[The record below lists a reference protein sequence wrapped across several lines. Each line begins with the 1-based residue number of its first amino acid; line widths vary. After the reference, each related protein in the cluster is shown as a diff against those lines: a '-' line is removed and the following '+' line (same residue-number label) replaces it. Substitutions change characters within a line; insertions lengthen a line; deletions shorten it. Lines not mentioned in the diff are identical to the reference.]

1 MANLI
6 PVQVTGNIGTIEDN
20 LDAVELSIREKVQE
34 YTAVVVTED
43 TIKDGKKFLADI
55 RKEKK
60 ALDDERKA
68 IKSQWMAPY
77 EEFEKRAKRIIGL
90 YDEPV
95 RIINTQLAEFEEQR
109 RAVKRQEIA
118 AAYDSVKGE
127 LADWLPLDK
136 IYNPKWENATY
147 SAKKIRED
155 MELIFGQMKVSISTI
170 KSMESEFEQD
180 ALRVLKETGSLQ
192 SAVAKINE
200 LQKQKERFMEQA
212 RAEAEREQQE
222 KERVARE
229 KEQEEAEKRR
239 ATEEAEAAE
248 LSEKAEAAEKKEV
261 AKEKDILG
269 ETERKE
275 AESGS
280 SQREEDIMPDAP
292 FALEKMLTVMVKVGE
307 NDLQMLKEFLEKT
320 GLEYEVM

>member
-20 LDAVELSIREKVQE
+20 LDAVEFSIREKVQE

-95 RIINTQLAEFEEQR
+95 RIINTQLVEFEEQR
-109 RAVKRQEIA
+109 RAVKRQEIE

-222 KERVARE
+222 KERAARE

-248 LSEKAEAAEKKEV
+248 KKEEAV
-261 AKEKDILG
+261 RR

>member
-20 LDAVELSIREKVQE
+20 LDAVEQSIKEKVQE

-95 RIINTQLAEFEEQR
+95 RIINTQLVEFEEQR
-109 RAVKRQEIA
+109 RVVKRQEIEA
-118 AAYDSVKGE
+118 TYDSVKGE
-127 LADWLPLDK
+127 LADWLLLDK

-180 ALRVLKETGSLQ
+180 ALCVLKETGSLQ
-192 SAVAKINE
+192 NAVAKINE
-200 LQKQKERFMEQA
+200 LQKQKERFIEQA

-222 KERVARE
+222 KERAARE

-248 LSEKAEAAEKKEV
+248 LSETAEAAEKKEA
-261 AKEKDILG
+261 AKEKDILD

-275 AESGS
+275 EESGS
-280 SQREEDIMPDAP
+280 LQMEENIMPDAP
-292 FALEKMLTVMVKVGE
+292 FALEKVLAVMVKVGE
-307 NDLQMLKEFLEKT
+307 NDLPMLKEFLEKK
-320 GLEYEVM
+320 GLGYEVM